1 MTEAWLEPLSHDA
14 CLQCLRQETVGRMA
28 VVVNDDPIIL
38 PVNYRLVEPPSGPL
52 LVVRTRPGNVL
63 EQAISNVAFE
73 IDSIDRAKQEGWSV
87 LVQGE
92 LLHAYPAS
100 ATARELY
107 EPDPWVIDDR
117 KAWLFIDPFAISGRQ
132 LHGTERDWPFHP
144 GDYM

>member
-1 MTEAWLEPLSHDA
+1 MTGAWLEQLSRES
-14 CLQCLRQETVGRMA
+14 CLRCLRQGTVGRIA

-52 LVVRTRPGNVL
+52 LVVRTRPGNVIA
-63 EQAISNVAFE
+63 QAFNNVAFE
-73 IDSIDRAKQEGWSV
+73 IDSIDPANQEGWSV

-100 ATARELY
+100 ATVRELY
-107 EPDPWVIDDR
+107 EPDPWIVDDR
-117 KAWLFIDPFAISGRQ
+117 SSWLFIDPFAISGRE

-144 GDYM
+144 GDYL